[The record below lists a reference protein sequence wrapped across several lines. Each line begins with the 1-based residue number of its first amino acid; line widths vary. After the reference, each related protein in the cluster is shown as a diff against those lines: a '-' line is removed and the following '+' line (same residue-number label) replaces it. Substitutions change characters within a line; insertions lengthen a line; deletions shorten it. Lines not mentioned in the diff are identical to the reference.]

1 MNFKFELY
9 MRVSCTFRIIRYNR
23 NLAGST
29 CSAILNILYSLWVIV
44 RILEIYFS
52 LTSSW
57 MNKCPFRVQVVLTYL
72 NMLFIYQLK
81 LTIFLALMILV
92 YKGNSSIHIF
102 VSEFSKLI
110 FKIVYFLN
118 HFWNTLYFFFY
129 MLSIAVRVTQLKQH
143 ALAIFFFK

>member
-9 MRVSCTFRIIRYNR
+9 MRVSCTFRINRYNR

-57 MNKCPFRVQVVLTYL
+57 MNKCPFRVQVVLTDL

-81 LTIFLALMILV
+81 LTIFLANSFNDISIIIRVTAV
-92 YKGNSSIHIF
+92 YIF
-102 VSEFSKLI
+102 LFQNFQNLFSKLLFI
-110 FKIVYFLN
+110 SSTISEI
-118 HFWNTLYFFFY
+118 HC
-129 MLSIAVRVTQLKQH
+129 
-143 ALAIFFFK
+143 IFFFTCFQLQ

>member
-1 MNFKFELY
+1 
-9 MRVSCTFRIIRYNR
+9 MRVSCTFRINRYNR

-81 LTIFLALMILV
+81 LTIFLANSFNDISIIIRVTAV
-92 YKGNSSIHIF
+92 YIF
-102 VSEFSKLI
+102 LFQNFQNLFSKLLFI
-110 FKIVYFLN
+110 SSTISEIHCF
-118 HFWNTLYFFFY
+118 FFFY
-129 MLSIAVRVTQLKQH
+129 MLSIAVRVTHPVKT
-143 ALAIFFFK
+143 ACTCRIF